1 MQTVAQAWENRQVPH
16 ILDSLD
22 EQQRVAAECISGP
35 VVIYAGA
42 GTGKTRT
49 ITHRIAHAVASG
61 AHDPSQS
68 LAVTFTTRAAG
79 ELRNRLGS
87 LGIPGVQ
94 VRTFHS
100 AALRQLRFFY
110 PKYFNAG
117 LPQLV
122 PSKIRYVSDAVG
134 VARVKSSKETFRDIA
149 AEIEWA
155 KVNILSPEAYRT
167 QAIAARRLISSEISI
182 EDIAKVYEIYLTRMD
197 EANVMD
203 FEDVLLNMTALMENF
218 PEVAAAVHKQYR
230 HFTVDEFQDV
240 SPVQFELLSQW
251 LGERDDVCVV
261 GDPAQTIYS
270 FSGATSTY
278 LSNFKNH
285 FPRTLEFQLTH
296 SYRSTEEVISLANQI
311 LAKDASSPVR
321 LATTKGK
328 GPKVTSN
335 VYPDDES
342 EAKGVATQIREL
354 MNTGISAREIAV
366 LYRINS
372 QSEILEAE
380 LGGLGI
386 PVTLRGA
393 ERFFE
398 RPEVKLALLH
408 LRAGMVGLATPTLVE
423 TVRDLLAVIGWK
435 PKAPNAGRAEQEKWE
450 SLNTIVELAQD
461 AQARD
466 AKATLADFVLLLDKR
481 NEQEFAPSANAVTL
495 ASIHAAKGLEW
506 DAVFVV
512 GLSEGLLPISHAQTP
527 ADFAEERR
535 LLYVA
540 VTRARTYLRLSWAKS
555 RHAGTKGNRAES
567 TLLRD
572 LNI

>member
-1 MQTVAQAWENRQVPH
+1 MPQ

-22 EQQRVAAECISGP
+22 EQQRAAAECISGP

-49 ITHRIAHAVASG
+49 ITHRIANAVSSG

-87 LGIPGVQ
+87 LGVPGVQ

-167 QAIAARRLISSEISI
+167 QAIAARRLVSSDISI

-218 PEVAAAVHKQYR
+218 PEVAATVHKQYR

-270 FSGATSTY
+270 FSGATSSY
-278 LSNFKNH
+278 LTNFKNH

-328 GPKVTSN
+328 GPKVTST
-335 VYPDDES
+335 VYSDDEA
-342 EAKGVATQIREL
+342 EAQGVAAQIREL

-408 LRAGMVGLATPTLVE
+408 LRAGMVGFATPTLVE
-423 TVRDLLAVIGWK
+423 TVKDLLSVIGWK
-435 PKAPNAGRAEQEKWE
+435 PKGPNAGRAEQEKWE

-461 AQARD
+461 AQTRD
-466 AKATLADFVLLLDKR
+466 ATATLADFVLLLDKR
-481 NEQEFAPSANAVTL
+481 NEQEFVPSANAVTL

-555 RHAGTKGNRAES
+555 RHTGTKGTRAES

-572 LNI
+572 LNT

>member
-1 MQTVAQAWENRQVPH
+1 MPQ

-22 EQQRVAAECISGP
+22 EQQRAAAECISGP

-49 ITHRIAHAVASG
+49 ITHRIANAVSSG

-79 ELRNRLGS
+79 ELRSRLGT

-122 PSKIRYVSDAVG
+122 PSKIRFLSDAVG
-134 VARVKSSKETFRDIA
+134 VARVKSSKETLRDIA

-167 QAIAARRLISSEISI
+167 QAIAMRRVISSEIAV
-182 EDIAKVYEIYLTRMD
+182 EDIAKVYEIYLARMD
-197 EANVMD
+197 EANAMD

-240 SPVQFELLSQW
+240 SPVQFELLGQW
-251 LGERDDVCVV
+251 LGDRDDVCVV

-270 FSGATSTY
+270 FSGATSSY
-278 LSNFKNH
+278 LTNFKNH

-296 SYRSTEEVISLANQI
+296 SYRSTEQVISLANQI
-311 LAKDASSPVR
+311 LARDASSPVR
-321 LATTKGK
+321 LATTKGQ
-328 GPKVTSN
+328 GPKVTSTTFA
-335 VYPDDES
+335 DDEA
-342 EAKGVATQIREL
+342 EAQGVAAQIREL
-354 MNTGISAREIAV
+354 LNTGIAAREIAV

-380 LGGLGI
+380 LGSLGI

-408 LRAGMVGLATPTLVE
+408 LRAGMVGLATPTLLE

-435 PKAPNAGRAEQEKWE
+435 PTTPSAGRAEQEKWE

-466 AKATLADFVLLLDKR
+466 AKSTLADFVLLLDKR
-481 NEQEFAPSANAVTL
+481 NEQEFVPSANAVTL

-512 GLSEGLLPISHAQTP
+512 GLSEGLLPISHAQSP
-527 ADFAEERR
+527 AEFAEERR

-555 RHAGTKGNRAES
+555 RHPGTKGNRVES

-572 LNI
+572 LDI

>member
-1 MQTVAQAWENRQVPH
+1 MSH

-22 EQQRVAAECISGP
+22 EQQRAAAECISGP

-49 ITHRIAHAVASG
+49 ITHRIANAVASG

-155 KVNILSPEAYRT
+155 KVNILSPDAYRT
-167 QAIAARRLISSEISI
+167 QAIAARRLVSSEISI
-182 EDIAKVYEIYLTRMD
+182 EDIAKVYEIYLTLMD

-218 PEVAAAVHKQYR
+218 PEVAATVHKQYR

-240 SPVQFELLSQW
+240 SPVQFELLGQW
-251 LGERDDVCVV
+251 LGQRDDVCVV

-278 LSNFKNH
+278 LTNFKNH

-311 LAKDASSPVR
+311 LTKDASNPVR

-328 GPKVTSN
+328 GPKVTSTA
-335 VYPDDES
+335 YPDDET
-342 EAKGVATQIREL
+342 EAQSVAAQVREL
-354 MNTGISAREIAV
+354 MNTGVSAREIAV

-423 TVRDLLAVIGWK
+423 TVKDLLAVIGWK
-435 PKAPNAGRAEQEKWE
+435 PKAPSAGRAEQEKWE

-466 AKATLADFVLLLDKR
+466 AKSTLADFVLLLDKR

-555 RHAGTKGNRAES
+555 RHAGTKGSRVES

-572 LNI
+572 LDI